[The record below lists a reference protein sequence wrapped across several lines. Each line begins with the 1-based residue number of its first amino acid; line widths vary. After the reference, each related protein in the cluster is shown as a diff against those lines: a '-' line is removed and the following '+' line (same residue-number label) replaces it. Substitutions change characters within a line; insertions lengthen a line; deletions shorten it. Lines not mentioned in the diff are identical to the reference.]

1 MTKFL
6 KSTKYNNYG
15 EIMKKHFIL
24 AIRYTFYITALL
36 FFDSNISIIPIIF
49 LISTLFLENKYYSI
63 LPIILSLYLK
73 PVYIIILIS
82 SFIYHIVL
90 YSFFKRNRFYS
101 LVVYLLSIFT
111 ANIIILINNSYNI
124 NTLYI
129 SLLSIIL
136 YGIINC
142 FYVFYNNKNKH
153 YILPLND
160 RLIHLTILL
169 GYLLLIT
176 FYNPNQTLYFFLF
189 MQLFI
194 INDFAYN
201 SIFFIVYVLINLAKY
216 KVLSVIGLQYLA
228 VSYIPPCYIISMD
241 FSNTID
247 YLYLI
252 YVILLSLLR
261 IKKKKITIENDYISS
276 LFNDFKSY
284 INNLNIEYDRL
295 NTLKELKENHLENI
309 QNTYCKNCSE
319 PSICKYKP
327 DVRYSFLCNAMN
339 NENYNIYS
347 CPNYNNF
354 YLNTNIETR
363 TSFLQFNA
371 ITNLANELEYL
382 YTQNIKMAKCYNKLT
397 SDLLFYDY
405 EIINIDINLSSPTT
419 FFSITLSKKKIIIKE
434 IFLKLSYKAFFEAL
448 EIKVIENND
457 NYIVYLYKK
466 PKVKLEYSHKILP
479 KNNNIISGDNYFIKR
494 DYNDSYV
501 FALSDG
507 MGSGHTAYKE
517 SSKALKLISHLSTY
531 HFSLK
536 TILKLL
542 ENIYDLKCEYDS
554 YATLD
559 LLHINTANMKLN
571 LYKLGSTVT
580 YIFHNDDLMVLENK
594 ALPLKLDDI
603 NSSYELEYYKNDV
616 ILLLSDGVSDFISR
630 LEIKNEV
637 DFSSTS
643 EEILNQLIKK
653 LKEKENNE
661 LKDDASI
668 IVIKI
673 V

>member
-1 MTKFL
+1 
-6 KSTKYNNYG
+6 
-15 EIMKKHFIL
+15 MKKYFVL

-36 FFDSNISIIPIIF
+36 FFEPNISIIPIIF

-63 LPIILSLYLK
+63 LPIILSIYLK

-82 SFIYHIVL
+82 TFIYHIVL
-90 YSFFKRNRFYS
+90 YSFFKRNRYYS
-101 LVVYLLSIFT
+101 LIIYLLSIFT
-111 ANIIILINNSYNI
+111 ANIILLINNSYDLNV
-124 NTLYI
+124 LYI
-129 SLLSIIL
+129 SLLSFIL

-142 FYVFYNNKNKH
+142 YYVFYNNKNKH
-153 YILPLND
+153 YTIPLND
-160 RLIHLTILL
+160 KLIHLTILL
-169 GYLLLIT
+169 GYLLLIA
-176 FYNPNQTLYFFLF
+176 FYNPSSTLFFLLF

-194 INDFAYN
+194 INDFIYN
-201 SIFFIVYVLINLAKY
+201 SIFFIIYLI
-216 KVLSVIGLQYLA
+216 LSFFSRAGLSLIGLQYLA
-228 VSYIPPCYIISMD
+228 VSFIPPS
-241 FSNTID
+241 
-247 YLYLI
+247 YLI
-252 YVILLSLLR
+252 ALDYNKTISYFILVYVILLSLLR

-295 NTLKELKENHLENI
+295 NTLKALKENHLENI
-309 QNTYCKNCSE
+309 QNTYCKKCLES
-319 PSICKYKP
+319 SICKYKP

-347 CPNYNNF
+347 CPHYNNF
-354 YLNTNIETR
+354 YLNTDIEAR

-371 ITNLANELEYL
+371 ITNLATELEYL
-382 YTQNIKMAKCYNKLT
+382 YAQNIKMAKCYNKFT
-397 SDLLFYDY
+397 NSLLFYDY
-405 EIINIDINLSSPTT
+405 KIINIDINLSSPTT
-419 FFSITLSKKKIIIKE
+419 YFSITLTKNKIIIKE
-434 IFLKLSYKAFFEAL
+434 IFLKLAYKAFFEVL
-448 EIKVIENND
+448 EIKVCENED
-457 NYIVYLYKK
+457 NYIVYIYKK
-466 PKVKLEYSHKILP
+466 PRIKIEYSHKILP
-479 KNNNIISGDNYFIKR
+479 KNKNIISGDNYFIKR
-494 DYNDSYV
+494 DYNDSYT

-507 MGSGHTAYKE
+507 MGSGHNAYKE
-517 SSKALKLISHLSTY
+517 SSEALKLISHLSTY

-559 LLHINTANMKLN
+559 LLHINTSNMKLN

-580 YIFHNDDLMVLENK
+580 YIYHNDELKAFENK

-616 ILLLSDGVSDFISR
+616 ILLLSDGISDFISR

-643 EEILNQLIKK
+643 DEILNQIINK
-653 LKEKENNE
+653 LKQKQNND